1 MFFLGPLKL
10 LTGVCRIMEQEEVM
24 RSHLIYKGMLLNEID
39 LFCVNSDSS
48 PDLSQLE
55 NMKTYSFN
63 YSGQLYFLKN
73 EFCSLLFSFSNIIA
87 KLVCVNKWETNTI
100 V

>member
-1 MFFLGPLKL
+1 
-10 LTGVCRIMEQEEVM
+10 MEQEEVM

-48 PDLSQLE
+48 PDLSQPE

-63 YSGQLYFLKN
+63 YSGQLHFFFKWV
-73 EFCSLLFSFSNIIA
+73 LLFIILIL
-87 KLVCVNKWETNTI
+87 KYCS
-100 V
+100 

>member
-1 MFFLGPLKL
+1 MFCLGPLKL
-10 LTGVCRIMEQEEVM
+10 LTGIYRIMEQEEVM

-48 PDLSQLE
+48 PDLSQPE

-63 YSGQLYFLKN
+63 YSGQLHFFLM
-73 EFCSLLFSFSNIIA
+73 SSALYYSHSQILQ
-87 KLVCVNKWETNTI
+87 LG
-100 V
+100 

>member
-1 MFFLGPLKL
+1 MFCLGPLKL

-39 LFCVNSDSS
+39 LFCVNRDSS
-48 PDLSQLE
+48 PDLSQPE

-63 YSGQLYFLKN
+63 YSGQLHFFFKMSSALYYSHSQILQ
-73 EFCSLLFSFSNIIA
+73 LG
-87 KLVCVNKWETNTI
+87 
-100 V
+100 